1 VRPKWGVAARGK
13 TRAGTVA
20 RLVGA
25 IYIAC
30 AASAAMGTESAS
42 TAPAA
47 PPAPLFAAPT
57 RFDHSGRILAPV
69 MINGQG
75 PFRLIVDTGASHSTL
90 SIELAQ
96 VLGLV
101 PSDEYSLVLNGVTGT
116 ARVPGVLIDRLQA
129 GDLAVKRTR
138 MPVVQSA
145 LMAGADGVLGLAGL
159 DENHVLVDFRKDRVV
174 IARKT
179 DSRDELHPSALIH
192 GSRIRD
198 GLIAIDARILRVRAI
213 AIVDTGAERSLGN
226 LALRDAV
233 RKQLAENGEGVLATA
248 EVTGVTMDVATGE
261 AGAAPRITIGQGIK
275 IDSVPITYGDFHIFK
290 VWNLEK
296 HPALILGMD
305 VLGLVDAFS
314 IDFSKAEMRIA
325 TRNMRDAD

>member
-1 VRPKWGVAARGK
+1 M

-20 RLVGA
+20 HLLGS

-30 AASAAMGTESAS
+30 AAPAALATESTS
-42 TAPAA
+42 TAPPAA
-47 PPAPLFAAPT
+47 PDHIFAAPT
-57 RFDHSGRILAPV
+57 RFDRSGRILAPV

-96 VLGLV
+96 SLGLV

-116 ARVPGVLIDRLQA
+116 ARVQGVLIDRLQA

-138 MPVVQSA
+138 MPVVQSE

-159 DENHVLVDFRKDRVV
+159 DENQVLVDFRKDRVV

-179 DSRDELHPSALIH
+179 APRDELHPSALIH

-198 GLIAIDARILRVRAI
+198 GLISIDARILRVRAI

-233 RKQLAENGEGVLATA
+233 RKQLSESAGVLATA
-248 EVTGVTMDVATGE
+248 EVTGVTMDVVAGE
-261 AGAAPRITIGQGIK
+261 AGAAPRITIGEGVK
-275 IDSVPITYGDFHIFK
+275 IDDVPITYGDFHIFK

-296 HPALILGMD
+296 RPALILGMD

-314 IDFSKAEMRIA
+314 IDFSKGDMRIA
-325 TRNMRDAD
+325 TRNMRDTN